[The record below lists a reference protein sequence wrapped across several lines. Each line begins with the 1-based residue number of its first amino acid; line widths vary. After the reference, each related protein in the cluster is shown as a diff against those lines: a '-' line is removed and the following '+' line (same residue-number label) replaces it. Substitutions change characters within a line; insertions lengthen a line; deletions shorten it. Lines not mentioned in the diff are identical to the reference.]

1 MIPIKTKIFLEL
13 QTENYE
19 VINMKKR
26 KVNIAIITSL
36 LALSLT
42 ACGEPIVEDSN
53 ISTLPAIDS
62 YPVYIESEPDN
73 TEETEVIDESSS
85 NKNDDVEEVPN
96 PDLNNGEGLEYD
108 ENPDDSPERQKIK
121 SAITTVINDDNHTY
135 MEEVT
140 NKEILSEY
148 FLINS
153 DDEKIEESV
162 VYQCPMSAVM
172 SEIIVLKSSDV
183 DYVKNILEQRKDKA
197 INQDAFYPEDV
208 ENAAASIV
216 GTTGNYAYFI
226 ISSTSTEDE
235 EALVNLLSEE

>member
-53 ISTLPAIDS
+53 VSTLPAIDS
-62 YPVYIESEPDN
+62 YPVYNESEPDN
-73 TEETEVIDESSS
+73 TEETEVIDENSS
-85 NKNDDVEEVPN
+85 NENDDVEEVPN

-108 ENPDDSPERQKIK
+108 EKPDDSPERQKIK
-121 SAITTVINDDNHTY
+121 AAITTVINDDNHTY

-183 DYVKNILEQRKDKA
+183 DYVKNILEQREDKA

-235 EALVNLLSEE
+235 EALINLLSEE